1 MRTTPQ
7 AGFTLIEL
15 AIVLVIIGLLIGGI
29 IMGQELLTSARVRN
43 LLAQQDGVKT
53 AYYGFLDRFGSPPGD
68 YARANTTIPGIDDA
82 TAGCGLPSPNSG
94 NGNGNQRI
102 DVANGEF
109 ILAWEHLSR
118 AGLLSGS
125 YRCSGNTT
133 VDSTSVPVNAYGQ
146 YLQLVFDNNY
156 ANARGTGEHNL
167 KTGSQVP
174 SNILGEADRKVDD
187 GNALQGNF
195 RGSSYTTGAAVDP
208 GCWDTTSGIWA
219 ASVANCSAAR
229 LF

>member
-1 MRTTPQ
+1 MRNTSQ
-7 AGFTLIEL
+7 SGFTLIEI
-15 AIVLVIIGLLIGGI
+15 AIVLVIVGLLIGSI
-29 IMGQELLTSARVRN
+29 LMGQELITAARVRN

-53 AYYGFLDRFGSPPGD
+53 AYYGFVDRFGSPPGD
-68 YARANTTIPGIDDA
+68 YARANTTIPGIDGA
-82 TAGCGLPSPNSG
+82 TAACGLPTPNRG

-102 DVANGEF
+102 DSTNGEF

-118 AGLLSGS
+118 TGLLTGA
-125 YRCSGNTT
+125 YRCSGNTA
-133 VDSTSVPVNAYGQ
+133 VESTSTPINAYGQ
-146 YLQLVFDNNY
+146 YLQLIFDNNY
-156 ANARGTGEHNL
+156 ASTSGSAQSNL

-187 GNALQGNF
+187 GNALNGNF

-208 GCWDTTSGIWA
+208 GCWDATSGAWA
-219 ASVANCSAAR
+219 AALANCSAAR